1 MGVLLV
7 SQSSFIMLLQFDKLT
22 VSKMVASYASA
33 PAQLSERYREFVHVP
48 FGGGQLL
55 ADAADSTESVN
66 DFFHYQPGY
75 AAVVTPFFGV
85 GLQVAFAV
93 HTTTGDS
100 NLTVLSAQGEGSG
113 VSPPSPFALLAIDS
127 IGDKAR
133 DGQVAFCPTSFV
145 GVLVERAQLIA
156 RAADHVV
163 TYSVESLG
171 VIPIA
176 FLAEASEG
184 PAPTLEE
191 LSSWKEPPLMLDLA
205 TSIWAQ
211 LKRAVVFQR
220 DTADPQLFPARVST
234 VPEGAELM
242 LRFPAHKVAIENAVI
257 LGGCLLNPAGDP
269 PQGPPAA
276 QLAAAAPQVA
286 QINQSLAIAQLS
298 LARAKGAEYE
308 MRLAQ
313 RTYNAELETTIIQ
326 LLGPEVVES
335 GFFAKAFANNEMKK
349 GKASLTFLQFLT
361 PRLAP
366 SKSRTAWPTVV
377 TSFSLPARFEGGAE
391 AGVFTADML
400 ALPRGSRCGS
410 ATDFIDSIVP
420 LILLSEFFF
429 GDDNPFAVW
438 LQSFVEA
445 VDRTRRLPTAQI
457 TQLNAGSFWDN
468 LLGEIRLELEA
479 AYGETL
485 SALVPD
491 SAGLSPT
498 LSTVFLTPGA
508 SYAEVYSY
516 NVSSVGLIVAS
527 AISLLFYHDKTKASP
542 TTYCL
547 APPWQLMVGP
557 PRLAPLPPAPL
568 SRVAGTPA
576 SPTHTSTT
584 PKKEVLAPWGPLGTV
599 DRTSL
604 ITGRALHMREATAQG
619 QPTPTPCV
627 KYLIEGQC
635 NTKCRFHHLSVRDLP
650 TEEIISAYAVPGS
663 LAMGTVQGIQR
674 QDAASAT
681 VLAPISS
688 SPRCSATKCKSCKD
702 A

>member
-1 MGVLLV
+1 MGVLLA
-7 SQSSFIMLLQFDKLT
+7 SQPSFIMLLQFDKLT
-22 VSKMVASYASA
+22 VSKMIASYASA
-33 PAQLSERYREFVHVP
+33 PDQLSERYREFVHVP
-48 FGGGQLL
+48 FGGGQLP
-55 ADAADSTESVN
+55 ADAAESTESVN

-75 AAVVTPFFGV
+75 ATVVTPFHGV

-113 VSPPSPFALLAIDS
+113 VSLPSPFALLAIDS

-133 DGQVAFCPTSFV
+133 DGKVAFCPVSIV

-205 TSIWAQ
+205 SSIWAQ
-211 LKRAVVFQR
+211 LRKVVVFQK
-220 DTADPQLFPARVST
+220 DTADPQLFPARRST

-242 LRFPAHKVAIENAVI
+242 LRFPAHKTAFTNAVI
-257 LGGCLLNPAGDP
+257 LGGCLLNPAGAP

-313 RTYNAELETTIIQ
+313 RTYNGELETTISQ
-326 LLGPEVVES
+326 LLGPGVAQS
-335 GFFAKAFANNEMKK
+335 FFFTKAFANNEMKK
-349 GKASLTFLQFLT
+349 GKATLTFHQFLT

-366 SKSRTAWPTVV
+366 SMLRKAWPSVV
-377 TSFSLPARFEGGAE
+377 PSFPLPARFEGGAE
-391 AGVFTADML
+391 AGVFTADMF
-400 ALPRGSRCGS
+400 ALPRGGSCGS
-410 ATDFIDSIVP
+410 ASDFIDCMVP
-420 LILLSEFFF
+420 LILLSEFVF
-429 GDDNPFAVW
+429 GDDNPFSVW
-438 LQSFVEA
+438 LQSIVEA
-445 VDRTRRLPTAQI
+445 VDRTRSLPAAQ
-457 TQLNAGSFWDN
+457 TSQLNAGSFWDN
-468 LLGEIRLELEA
+468 LLGEILLELEA

-485 SALVPD
+485 SALVLD
-491 SAGLSPT
+491 SEGLSPT
-498 LSTVFLTPGA
+498 LSTVFLTPGS
-508 SYAEVYSY
+508 SYADVYSF
-516 NVSSVGLIVAS
+516 NVGSVGLIVAS
-527 AISLLFYHDKTKASP
+527 AISLLFYHDRTRASP

-547 APPWQLMVGP
+547 AAPWQLMVGP
-557 PRLAPLPPAPL
+557 PRLTPLPPAPL

-584 PKKEVLAPWGPLGTV
+584 STKEVLAPWGPLGTV

-604 ITGRALHMREATAQG
+604 LTGRTLHMREATAQG
-619 QPTPTPCV
+619 QPTPSPCV
-627 KYLIEGQC
+627 KYLIEGRC
-635 NTKCRFHHLSVRDLP
+635 HTNCRFHHLSVRDLP
-650 TEEIISAYAVPGS
+650 TDEIISAYAVPGS

-681 VLAPISS
+681 VLAPIST
-688 SPRCSATKCKSCKD
+688 SPRCSATKCKLCKG